1 MTPCVTSS
9 VSNTNFLLA
18 MHSKDK
24 IPMHNL
30 NPENTTESQGYCRGD
45 PLRSP
50 SNLRSSWELES
61 PNIYPAR
68 DAECSQHVFDQ
79 ERIATKDQQAAC
91 PIGVFDSGAGGLT
104 ILSALRRELPC
115 ENYVYFGDTA
125 HCPYGM
131 RSDSEIIELSQR
143 ACQFLIEQGAKLIV
157 VACNTA
163 SQAALN
169 TLRAS
174 FSIPFVGVVPA
185 VKPAARATKKGR
197 IGVAATNQAAKALYL
212 RQLID
217 EFADGI
223 EVYAVGCPELVTLV
237 EMGALDGPVVEEAV
251 RHAFQPLFNGGVD
264 VIVLGC
270 THFPALRPVI
280 ERITEHRV
288 QIIDSGSAVARR
300 THSVLDAEALIRHAN
315 LHGYGGGLQ
324 IWCSGD
330 SDAFSTVATRLLG
343 YPIVASQSEI

>member
-1 MTPCVTSS
+1 MNYWNQEVEQRR
-9 VSNTNFLLA
+9 NT
-18 MHSKDK
+18 
-24 IPMHNL
+24 
-30 NPENTTESQGYCRGD
+30 Q
-45 PLRSP
+45 
-50 SNLRSSWELES
+50 
-61 PNIYPAR
+61 PAR
-68 DAECSQHVFDQ
+68 DSERSPHTLDQ
-79 ERIATKDQQAAC
+79 EKSSLSGTAEA

-104 ILSALRRELPC
+104 ILSALRQELPY
-115 ENYVYFGDTA
+115 ENYIYFGDTA
-125 HCPYGM
+125 HCPYGT
-131 RSDSEIIELSQR
+131 RSDTEIIELSIQICR
-143 ACQFLIEQGAKLIV
+143 FLIEQGVKLIV

-169 TLRAS
+169 SLRS
-174 FSIPFVGVVPA
+174 TFTSIRFVGVVPA

-197 IGVAATNQAAKALYL
+197 IGIAATNQAAKALYL

-217 EFADGI
+217 EFAEGI

-288 QIIDSGSAVARR
+288 QI
-300 THSVLDAEALIRHAN
+300 
-315 LHGYGGGLQ
+315 
-324 IWCSGD
+324 
-330 SDAFSTVATRLLG
+330 
-343 YPIVASQSEI
+343 